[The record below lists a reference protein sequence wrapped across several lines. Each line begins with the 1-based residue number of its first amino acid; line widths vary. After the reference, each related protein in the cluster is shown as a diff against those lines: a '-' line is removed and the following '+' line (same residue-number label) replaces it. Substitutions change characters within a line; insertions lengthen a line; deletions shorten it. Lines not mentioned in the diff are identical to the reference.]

1 MKVGIIGGGQL
12 ARMLVLSGYP
22 LGIEFV
28 VLDPAPDACAGQVCE
43 LIRSD
48 YDDATALRK
57 LAAETDVV
65 TFEFENVPDVSVG
78 ILSERHLVFP
88 PPVALGVAQDRLA
101 EKNLFRDLEIPT
113 VGFKAIDS
121 RTDLDDAVAEL
132 GLPLVIKT
140 RRFGYDGKG
149 QMTLRTEPDLES
161 AWERFGGVPL
171 IAEQFVPF
179 QREVSV
185 IAARGRDAET
195 AFYPIPEN
203 THRNSML
210 HLSVCKPDDPQQQR
224 AESYVNQ
231 ILDRLDYVGI
241 LALEFF
247 ELDGKLLANEI
258 APRVHNSG
266 HWTIEG
272 AEISQ
277 FENHLRAILGLPL
290 GSTAA
295 VGCSAMVNIIGR
307 LPRIEGLLDKSN
319 VHVHFYGKDSRQG
332 RKLGHATLVTS
343 SRSELDQQIPALVE
357 LAVAQEETVQKAIRG

>member
-12 ARMLVLSGYP
+12 ARMLILSGYP

-43 LIRSD
+43 LIQAD
-48 YDDATALRK
+48 YDDETALRK

-65 TFEFENVPDVSVG
+65 TFEFENVPDISVR
-78 ILSERHLVFP
+78 ILSEQHLVFP
-88 PPVALGVAQDRLA
+88 PPAALSVAQDRLA

-113 VGFKAIDS
+113 VRFKAIDS
-121 RTDLDDAVAEL
+121 RADLNDAVVEL
-132 GLPLVIKT
+132 GLPLVIKS

-149 QMTLRTEPDLES
+149 QMTARTESDLDTV
-161 AWERFGGVPL
+161 WERLGGVPL

-210 HLSVCKPDDPQQQR
+210 HLSVCKPDDPQQPN
-224 AESYVNQ
+224 AEFYVNQ
-231 ILDRLDYVGI
+231 IFDTLDYVGT

-247 ELDGKLLANEI
+247 ELDGRLLANEI

-277 FENHLRAILGLPL
+277 FENHIRAILGLPL

-295 VGCSAMVNIIGR
+295 VGCSAMVNIIGS
-307 LPRIEGLLDKSN
+307 LPEIEDLLAKSN
-319 VHVHFYGKDSRQG
+319 VHTHFYGKDSRPG
-332 RKLGHATLVTS
+332 RKLGHATLVTPNGP
-343 SRSELDQQIPALVE
+343 ELDQQISALVK
-357 LAVAQEETVQKAIRG
+357 LATAQQGSAKKVVQG